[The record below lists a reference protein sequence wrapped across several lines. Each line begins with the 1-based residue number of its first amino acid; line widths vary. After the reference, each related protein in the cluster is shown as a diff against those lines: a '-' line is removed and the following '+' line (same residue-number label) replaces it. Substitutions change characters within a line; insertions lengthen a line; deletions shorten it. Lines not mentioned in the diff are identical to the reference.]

1 MLSHLQP
8 TPHLQIR
15 CRPPPSRRL
24 PPSLATDRHRV
35 AVSPPAR
42 SDLGSTPP
50 PDQHLPSH
58 RIWRRGEP
66 RHAAAVVNGGGEVK
80 EMWRGREKER
90 RKKKREG
97 RGGGD
102 GMERERENWIRM
114 GEKGVDPA
122 RPDRLGLRW
131 VSVLTENRHIFLL
144 STKLPSPR
152 WPPCQLKDARFNLKP
167 ASISVRGKMYRF
179 PIRR

>member
-1 MLSHLQP
+1 M
-8 TPHLQIR
+8 
-15 CRPPPSRRL
+15 
-24 PPSLATDRHRV
+24 
-35 AVSPPAR
+35 
-42 SDLGSTPP
+42 
-50 PDQHLPSH
+50 
-58 RIWRRGEP
+58 
-66 RHAAAVVNGGGEVK
+66 K

-102 GMERERENWIRM
+102 GMEREREKWIRM
-114 GEKGVDPA
+114 GEKGVDSA

-152 WPPCQLKDARFNLKP
+152 WPPRQLKDARFNLKP